1 MKILINIL
9 KKAFEQPQKEVVTFK
24 ENTIRDITH
33 EHYQRIVK
41 LRELV
46 RRDTAEKVKRGEPY
60 NLYKLNQADHLLR
73 EVTNRLNSRNVFHNR
88 INMN

>member
-9 KKAFEQPQKEVVTFK
+9 KKAFEEPKKQQLEVR
-24 ENTIRDITH
+24 ENSIRDTLH

-41 LRELV
+41 LREIA
-46 RRDTAEKVKRGEPY
+46 RKEAAEAVKRGEPY
-60 NLYKLNQADHLLR
+60 NIYKLNQADHLLR